1 MVYSYEGAMSLVLI
15 TSCLI
20 FFQIIQKE
28 SYIKREG
35 KYGSSP
41 GEHRGVQLLN
51 DVVHDGLSWLQGLTW
66 GPCETLWG
74 PCVWLMEPW
83 LLEGL
88 YGGLWTH
95 RTEEEVSHH
104 RALLWPKPWAVDT
117 GWRLRRVARP

>member
-1 MVYSYEGAMSLVLI
+1 M
-15 TSCLI
+15 
-20 FFQIIQKE
+20 
-28 SYIKREG
+28 
-35 KYGSSP
+35 
-41 GEHRGVQLLN
+41 QLLN

-95 RTEEEVSHH
+95 RTEEEVSQH
-104 RALLWPKPWAVDT
+104 RVLLWPKPWAVYM
-117 GWRLRRVARP
+117 GWWLRRVARPHPQCLPIISSYRFYFSSVLEVNLTYTKHDR